1 MISDK
6 ENAGVNPNVM
16 LFSPPK
22 ALKGS
27 NASGGLG
34 GVRGGKESVPCL
46 SCAKFCGDIVINFD
60 KVDVNSTNSRKFK
73 LMNPDQE
80 KEVVIEVDTALESK
94 GFSVVLGNGDSSL
107 RLAANGK
114 GEGVV
119 TWTPKTNMT
128 VSKKLHL
135 KLNGEKR
142 LQIKV
147 NGIAG
152 TGKVSILDTHRRV
165 IIWHAAHFLTRW

>member
-1 MISDK
+1 MLADK
-6 ENAGVNPNVM
+6 ENVGLNPNVM

-22 ALKGS
+22 ALQKGS

-34 GVRGGKESVPCL
+34 GVRGKETVPSL
-46 SCAKFCGDIVINFD
+46 SCAKFAADIVLNFD
-60 KVDVNSTNSRKFK
+60 KVDVNSTNVRKFK

-80 KEVVIEVDTALESK
+80 KEVVIEVDKALESK
-94 GFSVVLGNGDSSL
+94 GFSITLGNGETSL
-107 RLAANGK
+107 RLGANGK
-114 GEGVV
+114 GSGVV
-119 TWTPKTNMT
+119 TWTPKVNMT

-135 KLNGEKR
+135 NLNGEKR

-152 TGKVSILDTHRRV
+152 TGKVSMVTT
-165 IIWHAAHFLTRW
+165 W